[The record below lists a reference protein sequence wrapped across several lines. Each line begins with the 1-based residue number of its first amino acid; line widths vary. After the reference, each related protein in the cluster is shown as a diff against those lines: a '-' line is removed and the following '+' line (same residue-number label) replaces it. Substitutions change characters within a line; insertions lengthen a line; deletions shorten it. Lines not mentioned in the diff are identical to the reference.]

1 MNLLS
6 SLLAFTARQIGA
18 LKTQADSNTSRV
30 GATESNLSALTTRV
44 NNTVV
49 ANSNSKEVL
58 WTGSSVEG
66 TITLSKAISNFD
78 FIDIEY
84 EQSGSGD
91 TDNKTITKRIPAIA
105 GSYVVNDFTLNYT
118 NTLLNFYKQT
128 ITLGDT
134 SLTAAQNY
142 NVEASGGSNNWTK
155 LRGTYSFTIVR
166 VVGIKMGSASPA
178 ELTDIRLGADNTTYD
193 SAGNAV
199 RSQFTQLKSDL
210 AVVYSGEDIFE
221 ISGSDI
227 ETRIPIDEYVKS
239 AFTAYH
245 SELTYYEGSTSFFV
259 GAYNS
264 NETLIQELVREKGSQ
279 NARTA
284 EYTIPDGT
292 SYLRLVCHSTSTA
305 SVTITT
311 EKLSLK
317 DINDS
322 VSTLDSAVFY
332 TEEKNIEWVTGFCM
346 VGNFTTKSGDKVSK
360 PFTLYKGETVSIK
373 TKGDG
378 SYLFTTISKVP
389 SLDIPIAAGY
399 SSGTRI
405 TWITTNS
412 LTTYSHTADE
422 DEYIVLGGL
431 DDPTTTVEFSNLK
444 TVTRFDVLQDEID
457 DIKDYSNG
465 ILRNKSVMF
474 FGDSLTAASTTG
486 VYGFAERIADEYG
499 IPYKSFVSDS
509 ADGNPSDIPTDS
521 VRFTNYAK
529 DGTTNRNVSG
539 RSDSVLQR
547 VKRHIT
553 EDTLVDYVLIECCV
567 NDMAQE
573 YRNKGT
579 ISESYTAT
587 YDTDTSIG
595 ALEETLRYLTT
606 LSNNIHIG
614 GFIPWLISWEVD
626 GWFDDYIAVF
636 EKWGV
641 PLFDMRNTSGFN
653 LRYCGAHRQRYT
665 LSADNYSAYDNTA
678 TYNLDD
684 KVKYGGIL
692 YKCLSNGVTGK
703 VPTDTT
709 YWMEVS
715 SESSDGTHLNSIGHY
730 VVAGKIQK
738 FIERC

>member
-1 MNLLS
+1 MSYTKTTWRNNQAPAINADNLNHMEQGIESAHNQIDVNTSNIESLTTQVQNNATNIASEISARQTTDS
-6 SLLAFTARQIGA
+6 SLQSQIDQLVAPTGEAPTPAEIENARIGDDGVTYDTLGNAIRGQFSDVKSAIDDLNDAVFESDDKNIEWVAGLVNVGNFTSSNKDKCSKPFVLKSGETVKVKTKGDGSYLFRVLAKFSSLDAPISAGESGGTLITVISGNS
-18 LKTQADSNTSRV
+18 LTEYTYT
-30 GATESNLSALTTRV
+30 ATEAEEYIGVCVFDDETS
-44 NNTVV
+44 TVAFENVVKEDKV
-49 ANSNSKEVL
+49 AK
-58 WTGSSVEG
+58 
-66 TITLSKAISNFD
+66 
-78 FIDIEY
+78 
-84 EQSGSGD
+84 
-91 TDNKTITKRIPAIA
+91 
-105 GSYVVNDFTLNYT
+105 
-118 NTLLNFYKQT
+118 
-128 ITLGDT
+128 
-134 SLTAAQNY
+134 
-142 NVEASGGSNNWTK
+142 
-155 LRGTYSFTIVR
+155 
-166 VVGIKMGSASPA
+166 
-178 ELTDIRLGADNTTYD
+178 
-193 SAGNAV
+193 NA
-199 RSQFTQLKSDL
+199 
-210 AVVYSGEDIFE
+210 
-221 ISGSDI
+221 SDI
-227 ETRIPIDEYVKS
+227 EALDERV
-239 AFTAYH
+239 ADI
-245 SELTYYEGSTSFFV
+245 
-259 GAYNS
+259 
-264 NETLIQELVREKGSQ
+264 ETEI
-279 NARTA
+279 
-284 EYTIPDGT
+284 EYTYP
-292 SYLRLVCHSTSTA
+292 
-305 SVTITT
+305 
-311 EKLSLK
+311 K
-317 DINDS
+317 D
-322 VSTLDSAVFY
+322 L
-332 TEEKNIEWVTGFCM
+332 EWVTGFCM
-346 VGNFTTKSGDKVSK
+346 VGNFTAKSGDKVSK

-412 LTTYSHTADE
+412 LTTYSYTADE

-499 IPYKSFVSDS
+499 MPYKHLGTDS
-509 ADGNPSDIPTDS
+509 ADGNPEDTPVDYN
-521 VRFTNYAK
+521 RFTNYAK

-553 EDTLVDYVLIECCV
+553 EDTIVDYVLIECCV
-567 NDMAQE
+567 NDMAIE
-573 YRNKGT
+573 LRNKGA

-606 LSNNIHIG
+606 LSNNIRIG
-614 GFIPWLISWEVD
+614 GFIPWLISWEAD

-715 SESSDGTHLNSIGHY
+715 SESSDGTHLNSTGHY

-738 FIERC
+738 FIESC